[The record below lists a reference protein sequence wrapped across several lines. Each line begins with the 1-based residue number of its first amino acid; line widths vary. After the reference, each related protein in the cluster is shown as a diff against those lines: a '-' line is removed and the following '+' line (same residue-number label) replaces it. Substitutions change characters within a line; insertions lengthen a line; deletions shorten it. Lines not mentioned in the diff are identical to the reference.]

1 MSQFCFHMHFAAK
14 TCLKMKNI
22 FLFASMLLFL
32 SACNDSA
39 KTTKKDLI
47 KGEDTGP
54 ENKKGDKKIILFFGN
69 SLTAGYGLEEPSLAF
84 PGLIQARIDS
94 LQLPYLV
101 INAGVS
107 GETSAGGSGRIEW
120 ILREPADVFVLELG
134 ANDGLRGI
142 PVSETRKNLQ
152 SIIDKVKKSNPA
164 VRLVMTGMEAPPNMG
179 KEFTDGF
186 RAIFPKLAQDNR
198 MAFVPFLL
206 EGVAG
211 EETLN
216 QSDRIH
222 PTAEGHRILMENVW
236 KVLVKVL

>member
-1 MSQFCFHMHFAAK
+1 
-14 TCLKMKNI
+14 
-22 FLFASMLLFL
+22 
-32 SACNDSA
+32 
-39 KTTKKDLI
+39 
-47 KGEDTGP
+47 
-54 ENKKGDKKIILFFGN
+54 
-69 SLTAGYGLEEPSLAF
+69 
-84 PGLIQARIDS
+84 LIQARIDS
-94 LQLPYLV
+94 LHLPYRV
-101 INAGVS
+101 VNAGVS
-107 GETSAGGSGRIEW
+107 GETSAGGNGRIEW
-120 ILREPADVFVLELG
+120 TLREPADVFVLELG

-164 VRLVMTGMEAPPNMG
+164 VRLVITGMEAPPNMG

-222 PTAEGHRILMENVW
+222 PTVEGHRILMENVW

>member
-14 TCLKMKNI
+14 TCLKMKNL
-22 FLFASMLLFL
+22 FLFVSMLLFL

-39 KTTKKDLI
+39 KTAKKDLI
-47 KGEDTGP
+47 KGQDTGP
-54 ENKKGDKKIILFFGN
+54 ENKKADKKIILFFGN

-84 PGLIQARIDS
+84 PGLIQTRIDS
-94 LQLPYLV
+94 LHLPYRV
-101 INAGVS
+101 VNAGVS
-107 GETSAGGSGRIEW
+107 GETSAGGNGRIEW
-120 ILREPADVFVLELG
+120 TLREPADVFVLELG

-164 VRLVMTGMEAPPNMG
+164 VRLVITGMEAPPNMG

-222 PTAEGHRILMENVW
+222 PTVEGHRILMENVW